1 MTRITNNT
9 RSIVSTRSYPADRR
23 PAAPRSAVLSRRE
36 LRRIVAEM
44 LG

>member
-1 MTRITNNT
+1 MNHSINT
-9 RSIVSTRSYPADRR
+9 RNIASKSSQIDRR
-23 PAAPRSAVLSRRE
+23 IATPRSAVLSRRE

>member
-1 MTRITNNT
+1 MYNIKNT
-9 RSIVSTRSYPADRR
+9 RSVSSNVSHAADRQTLK
-23 PAAPRSAVLSRRE
+23 PRSAVLSRRE